1 MKGID
6 SNSSLLDNYNYD
18 AQQIVDYIRDFAA
31 FEGSMKGLL
40 SIFLRMLMESRTLTV
55 SCRMLPKGYVFV
67 WRVGMN
73 VLYKDRLE

>member
-40 SIFLRMLMESRTLTV
+40 SIFTHADGIQDFNSELQDVAKRLCICMEGRNECPV
-55 SCRMLPKGYVFV
+55 QR
-67 WRVGMN
+67 
-73 VLYKDRLE
+73 